1 MYLSK
6 LSKKQKVLF
15 LEICASLSVIDNDF
29 ADEEKSVIDQLCEE
43 MRIKPKY
50 ESAMDINN
58 AVSKIARI
66 SNPKEKRMIAIEL
79 IGLVMADG
87 KVADEEKTLMKTI
100 FNVFGLME
108 KDLDEAIVLVGDL
121 YSTYNKFASF
131 IDR

>member
-6 LSKKQKVLF
+6 LSKKQKALF
-15 LEICASLSVIDNDF
+15 LEVCASLSVIDNEF
-29 ADEEKSVIDQLCEE
+29 AEEEKNVIDQLCEE

-50 ESAMDINN
+50 NPTMDINE
-58 AVSKIARI
+58 AVSKIASI
-66 SNPKEKRMIAIEL
+66 SNPREKKMIAIEL

-87 KVADEEKTLMKTI
+87 KVADEEKSLMKI
-100 FNVFGLME
+100 VFNVFGLME

>member
-15 LEICASLSVIDNDF
+15 IELCTSLSAIDNEF
-29 ADEEKSVIDQLCEE
+29 AEEEKNVIDQLCEE

-50 ESAMDINN
+50 NPTMDINEV
-58 AVSKIARI
+58 VSKIACI
-66 SNPKEKRMIAIEL
+66 SNPREKKMIAIEL

-87 KVADEEKTLMKTI
+87 KVADEEKSLMKRV
-100 FNVFGLME
+100 FNAFGLME